1 MSVADKTPVQ
11 KFKRFGGRVLDEDP
25 FAAWLPYREMDPF
38 WAEGDDVTPTGS
50 WVVTRFDQVR
60 EVMQNPKTFSHADR
74 FSDDMVLMPSF
85 FDPPEQLKQ
94 RSVILPLMTAAKIDP
109 LKPQMHAVCREL
121 IATFKDRGHCNAV
134 SEFAQRYPIKIF
146 GDLYGLEEDRRQE
159 FRVLA
164 ETWLHDLSRQ
174 QEAWTAIREI
184 MSQELQK
191 RREHPQD
198 DMLNGI
204 AHAQYDGEL
213 ISIDT
218 AANLAS
224 TVFLG
229 GLDTLPSNM
238 AWTLRYLT
246 DHPDL
251 RHRLATDPECIS
263 RAVEEFFRVF
273 PVVAGGNSGARAQR
287 DVEFHGVDIKAGD
300 RVTCLINLANLDSSV
315 FGDPLHVDFDRQ
327 SNRHMAFSAGSHR
340 CLGSHLAR
348 HEMGVFLQEWH
359 AAIPDYR
366 IVDPDA
372 ISFTGGAV
380 LAIRSLPLEWDV

>member
-1 MSVADKTPVQ
+1 MSVTDRAPVRE
-11 KFKRFGGRVLDEDP
+11 FKGYRGRVLDEDP

-38 WAEGDDVTPTGS
+38 WAEGDDVDPEGV
-50 WVVTRFDQVR
+50 WVVTRFEQVR
-60 EVMQNPKTFSHADR
+60 EVQQHPKLFSHAIR
-74 FSDDMVLMPSF
+74 VAGDMVEPLMPSF

-109 LKPQMHAVCREL
+109 LQPKMHAVCREL
-121 IATFKDRGHCNAV
+121 IAGFKDRGHCDAV

-146 GDLYGLEEDRRQE
+146 GDLYGLEEGRREE

-174 QEAWTAIREI
+174 HEAWASIRQI
-184 MSQELQK
+184 MREELEK
-191 RREHPQD
+191 RREEPQD

-204 AHAQYDGEL
+204 THSEVDGER
-213 ISIDT
+213 IAIDT
-218 AANLAS
+218 AINLAS

-246 DHPDL
+246 EHPDL
-251 RHRLATDPECIS
+251 RHRLASDPDCIS
-263 RAVEEFFRVF
+263 GAVEEFFRIY
-273 PVVAGGNSGARAQR
+273 PVARNGARVVN
-287 DVEFHGVDIKAGD
+287 DIEFHGANMKAGD
-300 RVTCLINLANLDSSV
+300 RVITLINLANVDSAV
-315 FGDPLHVDFDRQ
+315 FEDPLTINFDR
-327 SNRHMAFSAGSHR
+327 SANKHMAFSAGSHR

-359 AAIPDYR
+359 KAIPDYR
-366 IVDPDA
+366 IADPDA
-372 ISFTGGAV
+372 ISFTGGSV
-380 LAIRSLPLEWDV
+380 LALRNLPLEWDV